1 MKLAFVIILG
11 VGLALYLVA
20 SRATWRDVVI
30 YVGTFLFSLLAHWGL
45 IGGLSSAAR
54 MAPPEKARVL
64 EFAVVES
71 PPPPTPEP
79 EPEKPKPKPK
89 AKPIDLTSVVV
100 PDTTPPP
107 PNEAGE
113 TELEEAKPVFGITMS
128 SVVGPGSGAG
138 MSVRVGNTTMKAP
151 EQEFTDPNAV
161 KAYKPVPLYKVT
173 KRPTFTHGICKP
185 DYPPEPKRLGI
196 EGRVQ
201 LSVELRSDGTVGEV
215 KVVEGL
221 GYGLDEAAVKAIKN
235 CPFEPANIGGEPVT
249 TTITVGVSFVIED

>member
-113 TELEEAKPVFGITMS
+113 TELEEAKPVFGIT
-128 SVVGPGSGAG
+128 
-138 MSVRVGNTTMKAP
+138 TMKAP